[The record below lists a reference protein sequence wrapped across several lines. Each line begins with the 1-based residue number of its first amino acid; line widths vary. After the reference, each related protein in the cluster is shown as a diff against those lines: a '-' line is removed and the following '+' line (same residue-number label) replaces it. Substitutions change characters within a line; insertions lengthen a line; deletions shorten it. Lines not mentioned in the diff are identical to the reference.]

1 MKLNKYMAGVAILF
15 VGLLICGSLDFDG
28 IAQEMAVV
36 DDGAPTCVNGQCGPQ
51 VVGERSSVSGPVM
64 TYASSYGSSSSCGV
78 SQAVQ
83 RRVGFFQ
90 RVRQRG
96 GLFGGWRPVRNMFR
110 GRVANYGC
118 GG

>member
-1 MKLNKYMAGVAILF
+1 MTLNKYMAGVAILF

-28 IAQEMAVV
+28 IAQEIAVV

-51 VVGERSSVSGPVM
+51 VATEQSILAGTTYSS
-64 TYASSYGSSSSCGV
+64 ASSCGV
-78 SQAVQ
+78 SRTVRQ
-83 RRVGFFQ
+83 RVGFFQ

-96 GLFGGWRPVRNMFR
+96 GLFARWRAA
-110 GRVANYGC
+110 RVARYGC

>member
-1 MKLNKYMAGVAILF
+1 MKLNMYMAGVAILF

-36 DDGAPTCVNGQCGPQ
+36 DDGAPVCVDGSCGPQ
-51 VVGERSSVSGPVM
+51 VATERSIMSGPV
-64 TYASSYGSSSSCGV
+64 TYASGYGSTSSCGV
-78 SQAVQ
+78 SRSVRQ
-83 RRVGFFQ
+83 RVGFFQ

-96 GLFGGWRPVRNMFR
+96 GLFGRWRAA
-110 GRVANYGC
+110 RVASYGC

>member
-1 MKLNKYMAGVAILF
+1 MFNKYLAGVAILF

-36 DDGAPTCVNGQCGPQ
+36 DDGAPVCVNGQCGPQ
-51 VVGERSSVSGPVM
+51 MAGSPVAGYSSAG
-64 TYASSYGSSSSCGV
+64 TYQTYSSSSSCGV
-78 SQAVQ
+78 SQTVQ

-96 GLFGGWRPVRNMFR
+96 GLFARWHAA
-110 GRVANYGC
+110 RVARYGC